1 MNTGNNINLD
11 NNTAQNINNA
21 MDSSGIKSKIGDNVR
36 EYNTPVLQEVRE
48 VNTGPTIVVQ
58 KVRNKATP
66 LFLII
71 IFLLFGACYY
81 MYNKANQ
88 TISFYEKQYSPI
100 NTSKEVTLDKD
111 SFLVKSLYN
120 TVKTDIKEDIVM
132 PSYDNAFKLYIA
144 YRNISHS
151 DIYESNCNM
160 FNNTSMQS
168 FTCKVDDKDYIPTA
182 FKINT
187 MQNSISKIFGENAN
201 VTLGDLQYG
210 ATCFGGY
217 QYIPDRGEFVSGKCI
232 AQSTVILQ
240 ATKEIVKATSTQD
253 RIVLE
258 EKVKYS
264 NPTGGEIPPELK
276 SGIYH
281 YTFRLDKNY
290 NYILENKELVEE
302 RG

>member
-11 NNTAQNINNA
+11 NNTAQNINGVL
-21 MDSSGIKSKIGDNVR
+21 DGSDVKSKIGDNVQA
-36 EYNTPVLQEVRE
+36 YNTPVLQEVRE
-48 VNTGPTIVVQ
+48 VNTGPTVVVQ

-81 MYNKANQ
+81 MYDKSNK
-88 TISFYEKQYSPI
+88 TISYYENEYSPI
-100 NTSKEVTLDKD
+100 NTSKEVTLNND

-120 TVKTDIKEDIVM
+120 TVKTDIKEDTVM
-132 PSYDNAFKLYIA
+132 PYYDNSFKLYIA

-160 FNNTSMQS
+160 FNNSSMQS
-168 FTCKVDDKDYIPTA
+168 FNCKADDKDYVPTA
-182 FKINT
+182 FKITT
-187 MQNSISKIFGENAN
+187 MQDSINKIFGESAN
-201 VTLGDLQYG
+201 VTLDNLQYG
-210 ATCFGGY
+210 NTCFGGY

-232 AQSTVILQ
+232 AQSTILLQ
-240 ATKEIVKATSTQD
+240 ASKELTKATSTKD
-253 RIVLE
+253 KIVLE

-264 NPTGGEIPPELK
+264 NPTGGEIPAELK